1 MVNTQLTRKDPVF
14 WVVKKP
20 VMDPAVQE
28 FQVKKG
34 FYMYT
39 IETEGKVQHV
49 VSPLES
55 GLLVKPIDEEYVF
68 LTEEEATACV
78 AALNTTAS
86 ETN

>member
-20 VMDPAVQE
+20 VIDPAVQE

-34 FYMYT
+34 FYMST
-39 IETEGKVQHV
+39 IEMAGKVQHV

-55 GLLVKPIDEEYVF
+55 GLIVKPIDEEYVF
-68 LTEEEATACV
+68 LTEKEAIACV
-78 AALNTTAS
+78 EALNTAAS